1 MHVIEISPE
10 QAKVI
15 ERALEAYEQAPH
27 TERAAS
33 TMMDVMLNIKTRSK
47 AESIAQVEK
56 EAEVA
61 RAEVVERKRETI
73 MVRALLV
80 GSGLL

>member
-1 MHVIEISPE
+1 MHVIELTTT

-27 TERAAS
+27 LERSAA
-33 TMMDVMLNIKTRSK
+33 TMMDVMLNIKNRSK
-47 AESIAQVEK
+47 EESIAAVEK
-56 EAEVA
+56 EAEEA
-61 RAEVVERKRETI
+61 RAEIAKRKRETI

>member
-10 QAKVI
+10 QAKLI

-27 TERAAS
+27 TERSAA
-33 TMMDVMLNIKTRSK
+33 TLMDVMLNIHKQSK
-47 AESIAQVEK
+47 EAAIAQVEK

-61 RAEVVERKRETI
+61 RAEVTKRKRETI

>member
-1 MHVIEISPE
+1 MHVIELTTT
-10 QAKVI
+10 QAQVI

-27 TERAAS
+27 AERAAS
-33 TMMDVMLNIKTRSK
+33 TMMDVMLNITKRSK
-47 AESIAQVEK
+47 EESIAAVEK
-56 EAEVA
+56 EAEEA
-61 RAEVVERKRETI
+61 RAEIAKRKRETA